1 MPPIYL
7 NQVDEEEAEE
17 AEQEAEEEV
26 ADEETDTTAAEEPEE
41 PAEVEGEAI
50 SVPDAEDIPFFV
62 DHEADQDLSFHE

>member
-1 MPPIYL
+1 M
-7 NQVDEEEAEE
+7 
-17 AEQEAEEEV
+17 